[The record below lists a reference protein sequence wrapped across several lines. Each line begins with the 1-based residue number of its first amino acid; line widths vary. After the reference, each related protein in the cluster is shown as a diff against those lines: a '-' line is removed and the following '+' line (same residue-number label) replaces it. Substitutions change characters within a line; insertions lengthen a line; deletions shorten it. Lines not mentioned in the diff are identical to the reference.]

1 MVGWSGNHVL
11 KLAGRLLGRI
21 ARDRSGNT
29 LALVAASIAPLLALI
44 GGGIDMGRSY
54 LSESRLQQACDAGVL
69 AARKKLGASV
79 VLNGAVPND
88 VAVIGNRFFNLNFRN
103 GAYGTEARTF
113 AMTLNP
119 DYSVSG
125 VATVN
130 VPTSIMR
137 IFGFEQVA
145 VKVDCAAQL
154 NFANTDIMMV
164 LDTTGSMNET
174 NPGDTEPKIS
184 ILRDV
189 VKQFHAQVDGSKA
202 PGTRIRF
209 GFVPYATNVNVGRLL
224 KSDWLVDSW
233 TYNGRVADDTGTTV
247 TGPVFDTS
255 YTLISGTMTA
265 NPVFA
270 AEACPADTLSSTQV
284 SYWKDPDGTE
294 NWEYLV
300 DGNTY
305 SCSYLDGNR
314 RKIASTT
321 YNNYRYIYSYE
332 DNGNQDIP
340 VYTWRYRP
348 VEIDVISL
356 KGADGND
363 PPNLASIS
371 VPMGGAPNAPSGI
384 DAFFRGCIEE
394 RETYEISDYN
404 NVDLSRALD
413 LDLDTVPTAG
423 DARTQWRPA
432 LGEIS
437 YVRSIDWGGSG
448 TFTPGQVT
456 YDYDYLVAGAA
467 GLSACPTEA
476 RKLAAMDSAEVASYV
491 DSLVPSGSTY
501 HDIGMI
507 WGGRLLSAGGLFAAE
522 NADLPGNPTSRNLI
536 FLTDGQTAPLDLS
549 YGAYGVEPLD
559 RRRWNQGSA
568 LTLTDVIEK
577 RFTVACN
584 EVKKRNITVWVI
596 ACGTSINPM
605 LSQCAG
611 PGHAFQADDATMLG
625 ETFNTIAKTISDL
638 RVTS

>member
-294 NWEYLV
+294 IWE
-300 DGNTY
+300 
-305 SCSYLDGNR
+305 
-314 RKIASTT
+314 
-321 YNNYRYIYSYE
+321 
-332 DNGNQDIP
+332 
-340 VYTWRYRP
+340 
-348 VEIDVISL
+348 
-356 KGADGND
+356 
-363 PPNLASIS
+363 
-371 VPMGGAPNAPSGI
+371 
-384 DAFFRGCIEE
+384 
-394 RETYEISDYN
+394 
-404 NVDLSRALD
+404 
-413 LDLDTVPTAG
+413 
-423 DARTQWRPA
+423 
-432 LGEIS
+432 
-437 YVRSIDWGGSG
+437 
-448 TFTPGQVT
+448 
-456 YDYDYLVAGAA
+456 
-467 GLSACPTEA
+467 
-476 RKLAAMDSAEVASYV
+476 
-491 DSLVPSGSTY
+491 
-501 HDIGMI
+501 
-507 WGGRLLSAGGLFAAE
+507 
-522 NADLPGNPTSRNLI
+522 
-536 FLTDGQTAPLDLS
+536 
-549 YGAYGVEPLD
+549 
-559 RRRWNQGSA
+559 
-568 LTLTDVIEK
+568 
-577 RFTVACN
+577 
-584 EVKKRNITVWVI
+584 
-596 ACGTSINPM
+596 
-605 LSQCAG
+605 
-611 PGHAFQADDATMLG
+611 
-625 ETFNTIAKTISDL
+625 
-638 RVTS
+638 